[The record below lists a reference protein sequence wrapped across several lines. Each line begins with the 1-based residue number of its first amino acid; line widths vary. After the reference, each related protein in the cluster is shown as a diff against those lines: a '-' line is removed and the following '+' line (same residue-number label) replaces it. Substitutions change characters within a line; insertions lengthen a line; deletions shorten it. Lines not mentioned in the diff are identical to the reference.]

1 MSAIPSNP
9 SRREFLHTAAVA
21 GGGLLVGFALPGRW
35 TAAAEAGSAPFKP
48 NAFIRIGSDDS
59 ITLVVSMAEMG
70 QGVLTSLPQLLA
82 EELEAN
88 WGRIH
93 VEQAPVDPAYN
104 NPLFGMQGTGGS
116 SSVKAFWE
124 PLRHAGAAAREML
137 ISAAAA
143 TWGVERSTC
152 HARDGAV
159 HHASGKTLSYGALA
173 ARAAQ
178 VPVPV
183 DPPLKDAKDFRI
195 VGKPLLRL
203 DSPGKINGSARFG
216 LDVQVPGLL
225 TAVIARAPAIGAKVT
240 SFDAGRAKAVAGVKH
255 VVQIDAGIAVV
266 ADGFWAAKAGR
277 DALEVNWD
285 SGTISSLSSK
295 GIREAMLERLKT
307 PGLVARNE
315 GDVSTANPTAP
326 LEAVY
331 EAPYLAHACMEPMNA
346 TASVTDA
353 GVEIW
358 APTQA
363 SGVNRAVVA
372 KITGVPPERVNVTT
386 TLLGGGFGRRFA
398 QDFVIAAVQASKA
411 VGAPVKVV
419 YTRED
424 DMRGLFYRPAA
435 VARIRSGVDA
445 AGRPAFLDARV
456 ACPSVRQASG
466 MGPPTGL
473 DETAVEGLHEWPY
486 ATPHVHIEWAQHEP
500 GVGVWFWRS
509 VGNSQNAFFAE
520 SFIDELAHAAKQ
532 DPVAYRRA
540 LLGSHPRHLA
550 VLELAAAKA
559 GWGTPVA
566 KGHARGVAVCESFG
580 SYVAEVVEAS
590 LRPDGTPR
598 IHRVVC
604 AVDCGMMVNPGI
616 VRRQVQSAVI
626 YGLSA
631 ALHGEIT
638 IEGGRVQQKNFD
650 DYPVLRIDEAPTIE
664 VHLVSSTENPTGI
677 GEPGTP
683 PIAPA
688 LANALF
694 ALTGK
699 RVRRLPFKPGDF
711 AA

>member
-9 SRREFLHTAAVA
+9 SRREFLQTAAVA
-21 GGGLLVGFALPGRW
+21 GGGLLVGFALPGQW
-35 TAAAEAGSAPFKP
+35 TEAAETSSAPFKP

-104 NPLFGMQGTGGS
+104 NPIFGMQGTGGS
-116 SSVKAFWE
+116 TSVKAFWE
-124 PLRHAGAAAREML
+124 PLRRAGATAREML
-137 ISAAAA
+137 ITAAAA
-143 TWGVERSTC
+143 TWGVDRSSC

-159 HHASGKTLSYGALA
+159 HHASGKKLPYGALA

-178 VPVPV
+178 VPVPT
-183 DPPLKDAKDFRI
+183 DAPLKDAKDFRI
-195 VGKPLLRL
+195 LGKPLPRL
-203 DSPGKINGSARFG
+203 DSPGKVNGSARFG

-225 TAVIARAPAIGAKVT
+225 TAVIARAPVIGAKVT
-240 SFDAGRAKAVAGVKH
+240 GFDASRAQAIAGVKH
-255 VVQIDAGIAVV
+255 VVQVDAGVAVV
-266 ADGFWAAKAGR
+266 ATGFWAAKAGR
-277 DALEVNWD
+277 DALEVKWD
-285 SGTISSLSSK
+285 SGTVSGLSSK

-315 GDVSTANPTAP
+315 GDVATATPATP
-326 LEAVY
+326 VEAVY

-363 SGVNRAVVA
+363 SGVNRAVIA
-372 KITGVPPERVNVTT
+372 KVTGVAPERINVTT

-398 QDFVIAAVQASKA
+398 QDFVIAAVQVSKA

-424 DMRGLFYRPAA
+424 DMRGLFYRPASI
-435 VARIRSGVDA
+435 ARIRGGVDA
-445 AGRPAFLDARV
+445 AGKPALLDARV
-456 ACPSVRQASG
+456 ACPSVMQASG

-473 DETAVEGLHEWPY
+473 DETAVEGLDGWPY
-486 ATPHVHIEWAQHEP
+486 ATPHVHVEWAQHEP

-520 SFIDELAHAAKQ
+520 SFVDELAHAAKQ
-532 DPVAYRRA
+532 DAFAYRRA
-540 LLGSHPRHLA
+540 LLADHPRHLA

-566 KGHARGVAVCESFG
+566 KGRARGIAVCESFG
-580 SYVAEVVEAS
+580 SYVAEVVEVS
-590 LRPDGTPR
+590 LRPDGMPR
-598 IHRVVC
+598 VHRVVC
-604 AVDCGMMVNPGI
+604 VADCGMMVNPGI

-650 DYPVLRIDEAPTIE
+650 DYPVVRIDEAPTIE
-664 VHLVSSTENPTGI
+664 VHLVASTEKPTGI

-683 PIAPA
+683 PVAPA